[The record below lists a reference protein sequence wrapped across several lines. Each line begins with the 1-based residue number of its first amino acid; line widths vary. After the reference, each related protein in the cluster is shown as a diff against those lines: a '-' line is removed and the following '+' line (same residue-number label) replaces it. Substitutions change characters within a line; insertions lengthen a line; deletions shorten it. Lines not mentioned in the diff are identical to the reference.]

1 MCEQGEGPG
10 QGTRRGKDFRA
21 LTHHNNASVDPSWQA
36 VPDQA
41 GDELSCG
48 RAVVPADPGR
58 QRGHRGIVQVQG
70 TAVRGVGIQ
79 GAQSRLPD
87 TGLVL

>member
-1 MCEQGEGPG
+1 M
-10 QGTRRGKDFRA
+10 
-21 LTHHNNASVDPSWQA
+21 
-36 VPDQA
+36 
-41 GDELSCG
+41 
-48 RAVVPADPGR
+48 PADPGR

-87 TGLVL
+87 LRRNEAFKHKELCQTCLPTSLRLYLGTF